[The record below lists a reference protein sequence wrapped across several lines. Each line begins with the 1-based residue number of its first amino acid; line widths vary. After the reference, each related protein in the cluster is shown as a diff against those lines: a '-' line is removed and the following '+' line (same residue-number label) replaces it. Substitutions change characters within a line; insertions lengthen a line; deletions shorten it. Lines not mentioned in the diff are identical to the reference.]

1 MTFQTLQRIHKA
13 LSDEQERANET
24 LRYTEEAIA
33 RCNMTGMVI
42 TSTWLDDQKRI
53 SNICDELDRAIEE
66 FNSHDWH

>member
-13 LSDEQERANET
+13 LSDAQERANET

-33 RCNMTGMVI
+33 RCNRKGMI
-42 TSTWLDDQKRI
+42 ATSTLLDNQKRS
-53 SNICDELDRAIEE
+53 SNDCDELSRAIEE